1 MNGILLIDKPSG
13 PTSHDVVDRVRRKL
27 GIKKVGHAGT
37 LDPIATGLLVLGIG
51 KGTRILEYFLHAD
64 KVYRA
69 QIKLGIVTETFDIT
83 GEIKE
88 EHPCNVTESEVVQ
101 ALKSLQGE
109 FLQVPPAY
117 SARKYKGRKLYELA
131 REGKIIRLPPRRVFI
146 HKVEVIQVDLQENLV
161 EALFKVSSGTYIRS
175 LCMELG
181 YRLGCGAVMN
191 GLTRIQQGPFKLES
205 AVKLEDV
212 STEKI
217 TPINVALGWMPALV
231 VNEESAERVKNGG
244 QIYTSQ
250 VIEVVEDF
258 SKDADIRILDPS
270 GELLAVARSE
280 RTSKFIKTL
289 KSHGRRDRVAKL
301 KKVLAEK

>member
-13 PTSHDVVDRVRRKL
+13 PTSHDVVDQVRRKL

-131 REGKIIRLPPRRVFI
+131 REGKIIRLPPRRVFV
-146 HKVEVIQVDLQENLV
+146 HKVEVIQVDLRENLV

-191 GLTRIQQGPFKLES
+191 GLTRIQQGPFKLEN

-250 VIEVVEDF
+250 VIEVVGDF

-301 KKVLAEK
+301 KKVLAET

>member
-1 MNGILLIDKPSG
+1 MNGILLVDKPPG
-13 PTSHDVVDRVRRKL
+13 PTSHDVVDEVRRKL

-37 LDPIATGLLVLGIG
+37 LDPIATGLLILGIG
-51 KGTRILEYFLHAD
+51 KGTRVLEYFLHAD

-69 QIKLGIVTETFDIT
+69 QIRLGIITETFDIT

-101 ALKSLQGE
+101 ALRSLKGE

-117 SARKYKGRKLYELA
+117 SAKKYKGRKLYELA
-131 REGKIIRLPPRRVFI
+131 REGKIIRLPPRKVFV
-146 HKVEVIQVDLQENLV
+146 HEVEVVQVDLQKNLV
-161 EALFKVSSGTYIRS
+161 EAIFKVSSGTYIRS

-191 GLTRIQQGPFKLES
+191 GLTRIQQGPFKLEE

-212 STEKI
+212 SAEKI

-231 VNEESAERVKNGG
+231 VNEEGAERVKNGG
-244 QIYTSQ
+244 QIYAPQ
-250 VIEVVEDF
+250 VMEVMGDF

-270 GELLAVARSE
+270 GELLAIARSE

-289 KSHGRRDRVAKL
+289 TSHGRRDRVAKL
-301 KKVLAEK
+301 KKVLAGT

>member
-13 PTSHDVVDRVRRKL
+13 PTSHDVVDQVRRKL

-131 REGKIIRLPPRRVFI
+131 REGKIIRLPPRRVFV
-146 HKVEVIQVDLQENLV
+146 HKVEVIQVDLRENLV

-191 GLTRIQQGPFKLES
+191 GLTRIQQGPFKLEN

-250 VIEVVEDF
+250 VIEVVGDF

-289 KSHGRRDRVAKL
+289 KSHGRRGRVAKL
-301 KKVLAEK
+301 KKVLAET

>member
-131 REGKIIRLPPRRVFI
+131 REGKIIRLPPRRVFV

-212 STEKI
+212 SKEIEAVNYHVGEAMKK
-217 TPINVALGWMPALV
+217 VKALANKLAEE
-231 VNEESAERVKNGG
+231 NEEEVAEALLPIYQALYDVKDMLGEFKEYLAEELAERRR
-244 QIYTSQ
+244 
-250 VIEVVEDF
+250 E
-258 SKDADIRILDPS
+258 
-270 GELLAVARSE
+270 GEEGKLGLSIFDLL
-280 RTSKFIKTL
+280 
-289 KSHGRRDRVAKL
+289 
-301 KKVLAEK
+301 

>member
-131 REGKIIRLPPRRVFI
+131 REGKIIRLPPRRVFV

-250 VIEVVEDF
+250 VIEVVGDF

>member
-88 EHPCNVTESEVVQ
+88 EHPCNVTESEVAQ

-131 REGKIIRLPPRRVFI
+131 REGKIIRLPPRRVFV

-250 VIEVVEDF
+250 VIEVVGDF